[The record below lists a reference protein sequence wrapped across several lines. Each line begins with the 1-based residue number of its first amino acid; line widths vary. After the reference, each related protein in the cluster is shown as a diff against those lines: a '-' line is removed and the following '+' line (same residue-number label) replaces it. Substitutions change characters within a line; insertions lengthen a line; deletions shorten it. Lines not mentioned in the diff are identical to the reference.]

1 MKPKNLKTTLW
12 IGSAFIF
19 ATFLFSSCSTSN
31 SGPTTTPPP
40 SNPGG
45 YDSSNQIQPQ
55 ALVAYFPFNNNAIT
69 ETKEN
74 FTFTNSGMTFVTGV
88 KGQALQGAAGKFATY
103 VSAAPIASL
112 QGIQSFTV
120 AFWIKSGVVDTTI
133 GPTYTP
139 GHGAQGIFYLVD
151 TAQQWGNLE
160 VDLEP
165 YKANPDTLQIKCGFR
180 QNASGTVWNGWG
192 PVLKLPAAV
201 GVWTHVVFTYN
212 GASGTLTGY
221 ENGVQGGSN
230 SLGGPYGPWN
240 GQEICYANDP
250 GSPTNSNHAPVLGP
264 LQFENL
270 ISMEFGTWSWDT
282 SPQLFTHAA
291 PRGNNWEDD
300 FAGALDEF
308 RIYNVALN
316 ATDVNSLWIL
326 EKAGF

>member
-1 MKPKNLKTTLW
+1 MKLKNLKTTLW
-12 IGSAFIF
+12 IGSAFILS
-19 ATFLFSSCSTSN
+19 TVLFSACSTSN

-40 SNPGG
+40 TNPGG

-55 ALVAYFPFNNNAIT
+55 ALVAYFPFNSNIT

-74 FTFTNSGMTFVTGV
+74 LAFTNTGLTFVAGV
-88 KGQALQGAAGKFATY
+88 KGQALQGADGAFATY
-103 VSAAPIASL
+103 VSATPITTL
-112 QGIQSFTV
+112 QNIQSFTV
-120 AFWIKSGVVDTTI
+120 AFWVKSGIVDTTI
-133 GPTYTP
+133 SASYTP

-151 TAQQWGNLE
+151 TAQQFGNLE
-160 VDLEP
+160 IDLEP
-165 YKANPDTLQIKCGFR
+165 YKANPDTLQVKCGFR
-180 QNASGTVWNGWG
+180 QNATGTVWNGWG
-192 PVLKLPAAV
+192 PELLLPAAV

-221 ENGVQGGSN
+221 QNGVQGGSN
-230 SLGGPYGPWN
+230 SLGGPYGPFN
-240 GQEICYANDP
+240 GQETCYASDP
-250 GSPTNSNHAPVLGP
+250 GSNTNVNMAPPLGP

-282 SPQLFTHAA
+282 NPQLYTHA
-291 PRGNNWEDD
+291 PQRGNNWEDD

-316 ATDVNSLWIL
+316 ATDVNSLYIL